1 MKQIVIG
8 NDIDRI
14 YWDIFS
20 KTGVPE
26 DFSDAEIVSLQAYKA
41 STPTLKANVVYRI
54 EPEGNRFSIVIPAD
68 NITKTGIYDLELI
81 YTKPDLLFTG
91 GIRTYRVTSCGAFEI
106 VQKSCQVELPED
118 PTVIAGVIGPLKG
131 YSAYEVAV
139 KNGYEGSEVDWLES
153 LKLHFADLE
162 EQDIEQLQQPAL
174 VAAQVAVEAADVAYN
189 AAEAAD
195 LAADTVI
202 AAKDNAQAQASYA
215 KEQGDFAKQQ
225 GEILVA
231 LEPIFAK
238 VYSEVEYN
246 DI

>member
-1 MKQIVIG
+1 
-8 NDIDRI
+8 
-14 YWDIFS
+14 
-20 KTGVPE
+20 
-26 DFSDAEIVSLQAYKA
+26 
-41 STPTLKANVVYRI
+41 
-54 EPEGNRFSIVIPAD
+54 
-68 NITKTGIYDLELI
+68 
-81 YTKPDLLFTG
+81 
-91 GIRTYRVTSCGAFEI
+91 
-106 VQKSCQVELPED
+106 
-118 PTVIAGVIGPLKG
+118 

-153 LKLHFADLE
+153 LKLHFADLK

-174 VAAQVAVEAADVAYN
+174 VAAQVAVEAADIAYN

-195 LAADTVI
+195 LAAETVI

-238 VYSEVEYN
+238 VFSEVEYN